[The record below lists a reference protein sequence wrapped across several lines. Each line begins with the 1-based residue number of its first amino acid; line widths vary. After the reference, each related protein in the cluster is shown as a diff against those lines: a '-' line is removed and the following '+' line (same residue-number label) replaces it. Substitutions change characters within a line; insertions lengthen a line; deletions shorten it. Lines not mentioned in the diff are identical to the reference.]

1 MSITCLSQIALSYM
15 DSRSDKLYIIQVQQ
29 EETTAGT
36 VYKTVGYYGRRGA
49 SLSVATKYTGASLPS
64 ANAAATKMEREKRGK
79 GYGTW
84 SIPAAGIPGM
94 PAGAPKLG
102 AAPTGG
108 TPASSATPAPAA
120 KAIVGQL
127 PMLAEAIDEDSLE
140 FYLTSPDWAA
150 QRKYDGERG
159 VVSMRRSGFQ
169 PTNRKGEL
177 RAITQAVNDAL
188 SRFLSQPDFSD
199 ERETVVDGELM
210 GDVYVIYDVL
220 TLRDN
225 DVRKQSYAE
234 RFASLEMLLDTDL
247 GMLAETAWTEEEKRA
262 LLDRA
267 RKEAWEG
274 IIFRQIDGKYVN
286 GRTKVLLK
294 FKLWASAT
302 CRVLTVNTQRSVQLA
317 VVDDDGVERFVGNV
331 TIPVNH
337 DIPEPDDLVEV
348 RYLYLGE
355 GGSLYQP
362 IYLGVR
368 ADKDDADTRSS
379 LRKAPP
385 EKRAEA
391 PSASAEVAE
400 AI

>member
-1 MSITCLSQIALSYM
+1 MSITCLSQIALNYM
-15 DSRSDKLYIIQVQQ
+15 DTRSDKLYIIQVQQ
-29 EETTAGT
+29 HETSAGIL
-36 VYKTVGYYGRRGA
+36 YKTVGYYGRRGA
-49 SLSVATKYTGASLPS
+49 SLSVAEKYNGVNLPS
-64 ANAAATKMEREKRGK
+64 ANAAASKMEREKRGK
-79 GYGTW
+79 GYDTW

-94 PAGAPKLG
+94 PAGAPTMG
-102 AAPTGG
+102 AAATGG
-108 TPASSATPAPAA
+108 ASSPAAVPKPAA

-140 FYLTSPDWAA
+140 FYLSSPDWAA

-159 VVSMRRSGFQ
+159 LVSMRRSGFQ

-177 RAITQAVNDAL
+177 RSITQAVHDAL
-188 SRFLSQPDFSD
+188 SRFLAQPDFGD

-210 GDVYVIYDVL
+210 GDVYIIYDVL

-234 RFASLEMLLDTDL
+234 RFSALEMLLDADL

-262 LLDRA
+262 MLDRA
-267 RKEAWEG
+267 RTEAWEG
-274 IIFRQIDGKYVN
+274 IVFRNVNGSYVT

-317 VVDDDGVERFVGNV
+317 VVDDDGLERFVGNV

-368 ADKDDADTRSS
+368 TDKEEADTRSS

-391 PSASAEVAE
+391 ISTALEAAE